1 MPWLV
6 LALTVLAGAGAAF
19 AADDEADS
27 RLRYAR
33 EALLAQAR
41 AAVGGEATDPNLE
54 PLRDALGREEEAL
67 RTWKAKGAALPPDE
81 RAAWT
86 ELETLVPR
94 QRLILGVEAAP
105 AETRVTSTSGALAQ
119 ARWLHRWLRG
129 LEPCEIVVRA
139 RPTDAPASYRYVPG
153 SPPPPPSP
161 TPAAPADAAAKPPEA
176 PPPDPAEPWAAFVRS
191 VLEQQKSLVG
201 KTLSTAPKSD
211 LSALFQA
218 ARGEASPG
226 GGAVAQA
233 DESPSAERPAA
244 PPLAAQS
251 KERYET
257 YCRAP
262 TASVDESTVREDPP
276 CRGAI
281 RHDAY
286 ERRRVRRSPARR
298 CVRVPEA
305 SRASDLAG
313 AIDEGGRRCRR
324 CPPWGT
330 GPRPR
335 PSLPT
340 AAPCA
345 CCLSLR
351 LCSRGPRGA
360 RISDAPLRRAALG
373 DPRPLP
379 RGREAAHGTCR

>member
-1 MPWLV
+1 MRRRTLPWLV

-41 AAVGGEATDPNLE
+41 AAVGGEATDSNLE

-139 RPTDAPASYRYVPG
+139 RPTEAPTSYRYVPG

-201 KTLSTAPKSD
+201 KTLSTAPKAD

-218 ARGEASPG
+218 ARGEASPF
-226 GGAVAQA
+226 A
-233 DESPSAERPAA
+233 
-244 PPLAAQS
+244 
-251 KERYET
+251 
-257 YCRAP
+257 
-262 TASVDESTVREDPP
+262 
-276 CRGAI
+276 
-281 RHDAY
+281 
-286 ERRRVRRSPARR
+286 
-298 CVRVPEA
+298 
-305 SRASDLAG
+305 
-313 AIDEGGRRCRR
+313 
-324 CPPWGT
+324 
-330 GPRPR
+330 
-335 PSLPT
+335 
-340 AAPCA
+340 
-345 CCLSLR
+345 
-351 LCSRGPRGA
+351 
-360 RISDAPLRRAALG
+360 
-373 DPRPLP
+373 
-379 RGREAAHGTCR
+379 